1 MKKQHSSKPASAKA
15 ECASPSGDDG
25 KSQFNSLMRLMSG
38 KNGKAVQFEVAAFSG
53 SKVYVVGTF
62 NNWDPTTHPL
72 EYHPEDEVFRAT
84 LHLPAGTYEYK
95 FVVDGVWHIDYE
107 CPHWVAAANGAINS
121 VIHV

>member
-1 MKKQHSSKPASAKA
+1 MKKPRSFKPAKAGAEHASAR
-15 ECASPSGDDG
+15 GDGD
-25 KSQFNSLMRLMSG
+25 SQFNSLMRLMGSDTG
-38 KNGKAVQFEVAAFSG
+38 REVHFEVAAHSG

-72 EYHPEDEVFRAT
+72 KYHPEDGVFRAT

-107 CPHWVAAANGAINS
+107 CPHWVATATGVHNS